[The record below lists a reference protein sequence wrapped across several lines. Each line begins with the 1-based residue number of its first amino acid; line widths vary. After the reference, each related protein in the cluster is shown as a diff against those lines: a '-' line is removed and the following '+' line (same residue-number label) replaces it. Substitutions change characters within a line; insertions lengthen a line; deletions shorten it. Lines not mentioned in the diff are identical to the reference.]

1 MLPRYVIIGAG
12 AIGVTLAA
20 ELHRSGHPVALI
32 ARGAQLQAARAD
44 GITYARP
51 HGLSIVKTN
60 VYGGPDEL
68 QLTGDDLL
76 VLATKTQDAA
86 AALALWSEQP
96 VSLANGE
103 RTTAGAALPLL
114 TTQNGLETERV
125 ALRHFETVYGS
136 VLVLAATYV
145 EPGVVVAPSAPSVG
159 IAWIG
164 AFPDR
169 AEPRLEAIARDLRR
183 ANLETLVVDD
193 ISQIKNAKLAM
204 SSTFVLDALYEPGE
218 LRDRAA
224 ALVSAETKEILEGAG
239 GLADLSDDL
248 AQLFPRIRHQE
259 VAGYEARGGTSTWQS
274 LTRSG
279 SLETDYIN
287 GEVVLQARLQR
298 RAAPVNRAL
307 TDRIHAVQRDG
318 IPARSLGDDDLLA
331 TVPQLTDPVETT
343 ATPSRDDVLIDPR
356 SLHHELLGPNPPA
369 VLDVR
374 WKLGDPDGHAHYA
387 ERHIPT
393 AVYVDLETELAGPPS
408 PEQGRHP
415 LPELDA
421 LQRAAQRW
429 GIRQGQRVVVYDD
442 LGGMSAARAWWL
454 LRWAGVPD
462 VRILDGALGAW
473 LGEGLP
479 VESGALL
486 ADSGDVVLEA
496 GRLPVLDADQAAE
509 APRTGALLDAR
520 AGERY
525 RGEQEPVDPR
535 AGHIPGALSTPT
547 AANLGPDGRFL
558 DPATLRARFE
568 SAGVEDGQPLGAYCG
583 SGVTAAHLLAALR
596 IAGFDAALYPGS
608 WSAWS
613 SDPERPVAVGPDPLE
628 QDADILSST
637 GASAHAS

>member
-1 MLPRYVIIGAG
+1 VIIGAG

-51 HGLSIVKTN
+51 HGLSLVDTT
-60 VYGGPDEL
+60 VYGSPDEL
-68 QLTGDDLL
+68 RLTGEDLL

-96 VSLANGE
+96 VLLADGQ

-125 ALRHFETVYGS
+125 ALRYFDTVYGG
-136 VLVLAATYV
+136 VLALAATYV

-183 ANLETLVVDD
+183 ANLETRVVAD
-193 ISQIKNAKLAM
+193 ISRVKNAKLVL

-224 ALVSAETKEILEGAG
+224 ALLRAETDAILQGAG
-239 GLADLSDDL
+239 GTIDLE
-248 AQLFPRIRHQE
+248 AEMVQLRNRVQMQD
-259 VAGYEARGGTSTWQS
+259 VAGYKARGGTSTWQS

-279 SLETDYIN
+279 SLETDFIN
-287 GEVVLQARLQR
+287 GEVVLQARLQGG
-298 RAAPVNRAL
+298 AAPVNRAL
-307 TDRIHAVQRDG
+307 TDRIHAAQRDR
-318 IPARSLGDDDLLA
+318 IPARSLGDDDLRT
-331 TVPQLTDPVETT
+331 TVPQLTDTT
-343 ATPSRDDVLIDPR
+343 AHADVLIDAR

-374 WKLGDPDGHAHYA
+374 WKLGDTDGHVHYA

-415 LPELDA
+415 LPELDE
-421 LQRAAQRW
+421 LQAAARRW

-473 LGEGLP
+473 SELGLP
-479 VESGALL
+479 VESGELP
-486 ADSGDVVLEA
+486 ADTGDVVLQA
-496 GRLPVLDADQAAE
+496 GQLPVIDADQAAE
-509 APRTGALLDAR
+509 AAQTGVLLDAR

-558 DPATLRARFE
+558 DAATLRARFA
-568 SAGVEDGQPLGAYCG
+568 SAGVDGQPPLGAYCG
-583 SGVTAAHLLAALR
+583 SGVTAAHLTAALR

-613 SDPERPVAVGPDPLE
+613 SDPERPVAVGPDPQE
-628 QDADILSST
+628 QDADVLSST
-637 GASAHAS
+637 GAPSHAD

>member
-1 MLPRYVIIGAG
+1 LPRYVIIGAG

-20 ELHRSGHPVALI
+20 ELHRSGHPVALV

-44 GITYARP
+44 GITYVRP
-51 HGLSIVKTN
+51 HGTSVVKAN
-60 VYGGPDEL
+60 VYGGPEEL
-68 QLTGDDLL
+68 QLTGEDLL
-76 VLATKTQDAA
+76 VLATKTQDAS

-96 VSLANGE
+96 VSLPGGE

-183 ANLETLVVDD
+183 ANLETLVVED
-193 ISQIKNAKLAM
+193 ISRVKNAKLAM
-204 SSTFVLDALYEPGE
+204 SATFVLDALYKPGE

-224 ALVSAETKEILEGAG
+224 AAVSAETKEILDGAG

-248 AQLFPRIRHQE
+248 AQLFPRIQHQD

-279 SLETDYIN
+279 SLETDFIN
-287 GEVVLQARLQR
+287 GEVVLQARLQGR
-298 RAAPVNRAL
+298 SAPINRAL
-307 TDRIHAVQRDG
+307 TDRIHAAQRDG
-318 IPARSLGDDDLLA
+318 TPARSLGDDDLLA
-331 TVPQLTDPVETT
+331 TVPQLTDPVDADA
-343 ATPSRDDVLIDPR
+343 ATPTDDVLIDAR
-356 SLHHELLGPNPPA
+356 SLHHELLGPKPPA

-374 WKLGDPDGHAHYA
+374 WKLGDSDGHAHYA

-393 AVYVDLETELAGPPS
+393 AVYVDLETELAAPPS

-421 LQRAAQRW
+421 LQDAARRW
-429 GIRQGQRVVVYDD
+429 GIGQGQRVVVYDD
-442 LGGMSAARAWWL
+442 LGGLSAARAWWL

-473 LGEGLP
+473 LEAGLP
-479 VESGALL
+479 VESGELS
-486 ADSGDVVLEA
+486 ADPGDVVLES
-496 GRLPVLDADQAAE
+496 GRLPALDADQAAE
-509 APRTGALLDAR
+509 IAHTGVLLDAR

-535 AGHIPGALSTPT
+535 AGHIPGAVSTPT
-547 AANLGPDGRFL
+547 ADNVNADGRFL
-558 DPATLRARFE
+558 DANTLRERFE
-568 SAGVEDGQPLGAYCG
+568 AAGVDGGQPVGAYCG

-613 SDPERPVAVGPDPLE
+613 GDPARPVAVGPDPLPD
-628 QDADILSST
+628 DADVLSST
-637 GASAHAS
+637 GASSHAS

>member
-1 MLPRYVIIGAG
+1 VIIGAG

-32 ARGAQLQAARAD
+32 ARGAQLQAAKTD

-51 HGLSIVKTN
+51 HGVSLVKAT

-68 QLTGDDLL
+68 QLTGEDVL

-86 AALALWSEQP
+86 AALAQWSEQP
-96 VSLANGE
+96 VSLAGGQ
-103 RTTAGAALPLL
+103 RSTAGAALPLL

-159 IAWIG
+159 IVWIG
-164 AFPDR
+164 AFPNR
-169 AEPRLEAIARDLRR
+169 SEPRLEAIARDLRR

-193 ISQIKNAKLAM
+193 ISRVKNAKLAM
-204 SSTFVLDALYEPGE
+204 SSTFVLDALYEAGE
-218 LRDRAA
+218 LHDRAA

-248 AQLFPRIRHQE
+248 TQLLPRIQHEE
-259 VAGYEARGGTSTWQS
+259 VTGYEARGGNSTWQS

-279 SLETDYIN
+279 SLETDYLN

-307 TDRIHAVQRDG
+307 TDRIHAAQRDG
-318 IPARSLGDDDLLA
+318 IPARSLGDDDLRA
-331 TVPQLTDPVETT
+331 TVPQLADPVD
-343 ATPSRDDVLIDPR
+343 ASAHGDVLIDAR

-374 WKLGDPDGHAHYA
+374 WKLGDPDGRVHYA
-387 ERHIPT
+387 DRHIPT
-393 AVYVDLETELAGPPS
+393 AVYVDLETELSGPAS
-408 PEQGRHP
+408 TEQGRHP

-421 LQRAAQRW
+421 LQAAARHW

-473 LGEGLP
+473 SELGLP
-479 VESGALL
+479 VESGELP
-486 ADSGDVVLEA
+486 ADPGDVVLKS
-496 GRLPVLDADQAAE
+496 GQLPVLDADQAAE
-509 APRTGALLDAR
+509 RAQTGVLLDAR

-535 AGHIPGALSTPT
+535 RGHIPGAISTPT

-558 DPATLRARFE
+558 DADTLRERFE
-568 SAGVEDGQPLGAYCG
+568 AADVDGEQPLGAYCG

-608 WSAWS
+608 WSEWS
-613 SDPERPVAVGPDPLE
+613 SDPARPVAVGPDPWEPAPGVLT
-628 QDADILSST
+628 ST
-637 GASAHAS
+637 GAPSHAS

>member
-32 ARGAQLQAARAD
+32 ARGAQLQAARAE

-51 HGLSIVKTN
+51 HGRSLVKAS
-60 VYGGPDEL
+60 VYGEPGEL
-68 QLTGDDLL
+68 QLTGDDVL
-76 VLATKTQDAA
+76 VLATKTQHAA

-96 VSLANGE
+96 VWLPNGE
-103 RTTAGAALPLL
+103 RATGGAALPLL
-114 TTQNGLETERV
+114 TTQNGLETERQ
-125 ALRHFETVYGS
+125 ALRHFETVWGG

-145 EPGVVVAPSAPSVG
+145 QPGVVVAPSAPSVG

-169 AEPRLEAIARDLRR
+169 PEPRLESIARDLRR
-183 ANLETLVVDD
+183 ANLETRVTTE
-193 ISQIKNAKLAM
+193 ISRVKNAKLVM

-224 ALVSAETKEILEGAG
+224 ALVSVETKEILEGAG
-239 GLADLSDDL
+239 GITDL
-248 AQLFPRIRHQE
+248 AGEVAQLSSRIQHQE
-259 VAGYEARGGTSTWQS
+259 VSGYERGGTSTWQS
-274 LTRSG
+274 LTRAG
-279 SLETDYIN
+279 SVETDYIN
-287 GEVVLQARLQR
+287 GEVVLQARLQGR
-298 RAAPVNRAL
+298 EAPVNRAL
-307 TDRIHAVQRDG
+307 TDRIHAAQRDG
-318 IPARSLGDDDLLA
+318 IPARSLGGDDLLA
-331 TVPQLTDPVETT
+331 IVPQLTGAGNTT
-343 ATPSRDDVLIDPR
+343 DTGPTNDILIDAR
-356 SLHHELLGPNPPA
+356 SLHRELLGPNPPA

-374 WKLGDPDGHAHYA
+374 WKLGDADGRDHYA
-387 ERHIPT
+387 EHHIPT

-415 LPELDA
+415 LPELAA
-421 LQRAAQRW
+421 LQRAARRW
-429 GIRQGQRVVVYDD
+429 GMRQGQRVVVYDD

-454 LRWAGVPD
+454 LLWAGVSD

-473 LGEGLP
+473 SELGLP
-479 VESGALL
+479 VESGELS
-486 ADSGDVVLEA
+486 ADPGDVVLQA

-509 APRTGALLDAR
+509 AARTGALLDAR

-525 RGEQEPVDPR
+525 RGEHEPVDPR

-547 AANLGPDGRFL
+547 AANLGPDGRFP

-568 SAGVEDGQPLGAYCG
+568 AAGVDGEQPLGAYCG

-628 QDADILSST
+628 PAPDVLSST
-637 GASAHAS
+637 GASSHAS

>member
-1 MLPRYVIIGAG
+1 LPRYVIVGAG

-20 ELHRSGHPVALI
+20 ELHRSGHPVALV

-44 GITYARP
+44 GITYVRP
-51 HGLSIVKTN
+51 HGQSLVKAT

-68 QLTGDDLL
+68 RLTGDDVL

-96 VSLANGE
+96 VSLADGE
-103 RTTAGAALPLL
+103 RTSAGAALPLL
-114 TTQNGLETERV
+114 TTQNGLETERL
-125 ALRHFETVYGS
+125 ALRHFETVWGG
-136 VLVLAATYV
+136 VLALAATYV

-169 AEPRLEAIARDLRR
+169 REPRLEAIARDLRR
-183 ANLETLVVDD
+183 ANLETRVVDD
-193 ISQIKNAKLAM
+193 ISRIKNSKLVL

-224 ALVSAETKEILEGAG
+224 ALLRTETNEIL
-239 GLADLSDDL
+239 
-248 AQLFPRIRHQE
+248 QE
-259 VAGYEARGGTSTWQS
+259 VGGTIDLGAEMAELRQRVQLQEVPGYEARGGTSTWQS

-287 GEVVLQARLQR
+287 GEVVLQARLQG
-298 RAAPVNRAL
+298 RAAPINQAL
-307 TDRIHAVQRDG
+307 TDRIHAAQRDG
-318 IPARSLGDDDLLA
+318 IPARSLGDDDLRA
-331 TVPQLTDPVETT
+331 TVPQLTDPVDPTRT
-343 ATPSRDDVLIDPR
+343 ASPDDVLIDAR

-374 WKLGDPDGHAHYA
+374 WKLGDPDGRVHYA

-408 PEQGRHP
+408 QQLGRHP

-421 LQRAAQRW
+421 LQNATRRW
-429 GIRQGQRVVVYDD
+429 GVRQGQRVVVYDD
-442 LGGMSAARAWWL
+442 LGGLSAARAWWL

-473 LGEGLP
+473 LQEGLP
-479 VESGALL
+479 VESGELSAEP
-486 ADSGDVVLEA
+486 GDVVLEPA
-496 GRLPVLDADQAAE
+496 RLPVLDADQAAE
-509 APRTGALLDAR
+509 KARTGVLLDAR

-535 AGHIPGALSTPT
+535 AGHIPGAVSTPT

-568 SAGVEDGQPLGAYCG
+568 SAGVDGEQPVGAYCG

-596 IAGFDAALYPGS
+596 IAGFDATLYPGS

-613 SDPERPVAVGPDPLE
+613 TDPARPVAVGPDPLE
-628 QDADILSST
+628 QTPDVLSST
-637 GASAHAS
+637 GAPSHAS

>member
-1 MLPRYVIIGAG
+1 VIIGAG

-32 ARGAQLQAARAD
+32 ARGAQLQAAKAD

-51 HGLSIVKTN
+51 HGVSLVKAS

-68 QLTGDDLL
+68 QLTGEDVL

-86 AALALWSEQP
+86 AALAQWSEQP
-96 VSLANGE
+96 VSLAGGQ

-169 AEPRLEAIARDLRR
+169 SEPRLEAIARDLRR

-193 ISQIKNAKLAM
+193 ISRVKNAKLAM

-218 LRDRAA
+218 MRDRAA

-239 GLADLSDDL
+239 GLADLSDEL
-248 AQLFPRIRHQE
+248 AQLFPRIQHQE
-259 VAGYEARGGTSTWQS
+259 VAGYEARGGNSTWQS

-279 SLETDYIN
+279 SLETDYLN

-307 TDRIHAVQRDG
+307 TDRIHAAQRDG
-318 IPARSLGDDDLLA
+318 IPARSLGDDDLRA
-331 TVPQLTDPVETT
+331 TVPQLADPVD
-343 ATPSRDDVLIDPR
+343 PSAHDDVLIDAR

-374 WKLGDPDGHAHYA
+374 WKLGDANGRIQYA
-387 ERHIPT
+387 DRHIPT
-393 AVYVDLETELAGPPS
+393 AVYVDLETELAGPAS

-421 LQRAAQRW
+421 LQAAARRW
-429 GIRQGQRVVVYDD
+429 GIRRGQRVVVYDD

-454 LRWAGVPD
+454 LRWAGVPN

-473 LGEGLP
+473 SELGLP
-479 VESGALL
+479 VESGELP
-486 ADSGDVVLEA
+486 ADPGDVVLES
-496 GRLPVLDADQAAE
+496 GHLPVLDADQAAE
-509 APRTGALLDAR
+509 RAQTGVLLDAR

-535 AGHIPGALSTPT
+535 AGHIPGAASTPT

-558 DPATLRARFE
+558 DADTLRERFE
-568 SAGVEDGQPLGAYCG
+568 SAGVDGEQPLGAYCG
-583 SGVTAAHLLAALR
+583 SGVTAAHLMAALR

-613 SDPERPVAVGPDPLE
+613 SDPARPVAVGPDPSEPAPHVLT
-628 QDADILSST
+628 ST
-637 GASAHAS
+637 GAPSHAS